1 MDANTRTRIR
11 HIFLSPRP
19 HFPLNTVAELLEM
32 SIDELK
38 VEIKDGGIVAVSTAV
53 GVRVTRE
60 EMVAAAMGRWET
72 AVIEKALGREA
83 SRVLPEAIR
92 LVELRARVPRIRKR
106 RCGIWRGRSWRR
118 RCRRWPSRCSL
129 RAGDRGSRRSVGN
142 LHSRSSLCRVKIR
155 HSPKAVDP
163 SPPESKVL
171 GTKGL
176 SGAGPS

>member
-32 SIDELK
+32 SVDELK
-38 VEIKDGGIVAVSTAV
+38 AEIKDGGIVAVSTAV

-72 AVIEKALGREA
+72 ALIERALGREA

-92 LVELRARVPRIRKR
+92 LVELRARVPRYQKEMLRYLAR
-106 RCGIWRGRSWRR
+106 REGTSIGTVL
-118 RCRRWPSRCSL
+118 SRELEGMASA
-129 RAGDRGSRRSVGN
+129 RAEELAAAVRSV
-142 LHSRSSLCRVKIR
+142 
-155 HSPKAVDP
+155 AV
-163 SPPESKVL
+163 
-171 GTKGL
+171 GL
-176 SGAGPS
+176 QFAGGAEG

>member
-32 SIDELK
+32 SVEELK
-38 VEIKDGGIVAVSTAV
+38 AEIKDGGIVAVSTVV

-92 LVELRARVPRIRKR
+92 LVELRARVPRYQKEMLRYLARQEGTSIGTILSRELEDMASAR
-106 RCGIWRGRSWRR
+106 AEELAAAV
-118 RCRRWPSRCSL
+118 PSVAVAL
-129 RAGDRGSRRSVGN
+129 QFAG
-142 LHSRSSLCRVKIR
+142 
-155 HSPKAVDP
+155 
-163 SPPESKVL
+163 
-171 GTKGL
+171 
-176 SGAGPS
+176 GAEG